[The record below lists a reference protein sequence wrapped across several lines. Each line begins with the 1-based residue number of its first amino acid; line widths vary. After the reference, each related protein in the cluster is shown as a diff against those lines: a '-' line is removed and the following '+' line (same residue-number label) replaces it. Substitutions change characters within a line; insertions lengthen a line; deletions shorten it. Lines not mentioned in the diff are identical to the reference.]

1 MTRKQ
6 LSKVCA
12 KAADEIEVRGFTK
25 GDFGTA
31 TGPKCAVGACRFVAN
46 GSVHKP
52 LDLREGDNDL
62 NLNTLFKEARPR
74 SRRAELVEFNDAA
87 RTRKHDV
94 VELLRDMAYVASFK
108 RAQ

>member
-52 LDLREGDNDL
+52 LDDL